1 MMAHPGKKLTF
12 MGSEIGQF
20 DEWQC
25 ENEIQW
31 GLLQYEKHQKLNH
44 FFADINKFYKENAPM
59 HTVDFNWEGFNWI
72 HHDDYNQ
79 SVIAFR
85 RIDTDGND
93 IVVICNFQPMY
104 RENYSI
110 GVPKYGVYSEVFNS
124 DDTQYGGNGISNGTE
139 IKTSENGL
147 HGLDQS
153 ITLNLPPMSAI
164 YLKCTAEAENPRVK
178 REAEA
183 AAKAAAK
190 AEKEAAKKAAKKT
203 TTKKATTKKT
213 TEKTEEKKPAAKK
226 TTTKKAATTKKDDA
240 AKAEKK
246 PAEKKPA
253 AKKTTAKKAET
264 KKADTKAKKEAKS
277 DKK

>member
-1 MMAHPGKKLTF
+1 
-12 MGSEIGQF
+12 
-20 DEWQC
+20 
-25 ENEIQW
+25 QW

-44 FFADINKFYKENAPM
+44 FFADINKFYKDNAPM

-110 GVPKYGVYSEVFNS
+110 GVPQYGVYSEVFNS
-124 DDTQYGGNGISNGTE
+124 DDAQYGGNGISNGQE
-139 IKTSENGL
+139 IKTADVPL
-147 HGLDQS
+147 HGLEQS

-164 YLKCTAEAENPRVK
+164 YLKCTQVI
-178 REAEA
+178 
-183 AAKAAAK
+183 
-190 AEKEAAKKAAKKT
+190 EKPKKKAAR
-203 TTKKATTKKT
+203 
-213 TEKTEEKKPAAKK
+213 KPAAKK
-226 TTTKKAATTKKDDA
+226 TTKKAEEKKPAEKKTATKKAATTKKA
-240 AKAEKK
+240 AEKKADEK

-253 AKKTTAKKAET
+253 AKKTTAKKAAAKTT
-264 KKADTKAKKEAKS
+264 KTTKAKAEKETKS
-277 DKK
+277 DK